1 MTADPTFP
9 AAGPT
14 PGVQILEVLARLR
27 AVADGPLPAATN
39 MPAAMYHSD
48 EVRDLER
55 DRAFARD
62 WVSPGL
68 AAEIPDVRIEHLET
82 PGAFT
87 ADGAKGAG
95 EGGAIGAPAAVLNAV
110 NDALRPLGGQITQHP
125 MTPERV
131 LRALGKL

>member
-48 EVRDLER
+48 EVRDMER
-55 DRAFARD
+55 DRVFARD

-68 AAEIPDVRIEHLET
+68 AAEIPEVGDHLTWSIAERPVFCVRD
-82 PGAFT
+82 
-87 ADGAKGAG
+87 ADGEVVA
-95 EGGAIGAPAAVLNAV
+95 
-110 NDALRPLGGQITQHP
+110 NDRV
-125 MTPERV
+125 ER
-131 LRALGKL
+131 LWRLSGDQR